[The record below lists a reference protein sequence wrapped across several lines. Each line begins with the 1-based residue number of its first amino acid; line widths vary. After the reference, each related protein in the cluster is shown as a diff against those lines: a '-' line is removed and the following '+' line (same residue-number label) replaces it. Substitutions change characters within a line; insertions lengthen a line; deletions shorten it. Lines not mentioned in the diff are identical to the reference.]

1 MNTGLDRT
9 ELHRLFVAKTD
20 GTITPVEHETL
31 SALLKNSAEAR
42 QLWFAFQDTEAA
54 LLVWAQKES
63 LRREQTAA
71 GINMAGNERVQA
83 EFARGGWWRH
93 VSAMAAG
100 IVIGAVA
107 WAMWPKTLQSER
119 VTTRVAALPNVA
131 PTMLSRVE
139 ATTASIAVLT
149 RGANV
154 VWDKSGM
161 MPAMNAPLA
170 PGVLKLQ
177 SGLAEIEFFQGARLC
192 IEGPAEIRL
201 ISAGEAFCQSG
212 RFSAHV
218 PPHARGF
225 KLGTPKGDIVDL
237 GTDFGLDLSSAASE
251 LHVFNGEVELYQPQT
266 QMRKLTTG
274 VAADLNQS
282 ANPKSLAANESAFA
296 FSRELDARVS
306 ESRRQAFERW
316 QSTSANW
323 AKDTDVRLWL
333 DFQDSKNSRSL
344 RNSAANGQD
353 IAAGSI
359 VGCTWTEGRWPGKQA
374 LQFRSLS
381 DRVRFNVPGT
391 YRQLTLSASIQLQGL
406 NVRQSSLCMSE
417 GIGAGYLHWQ
427 ILHDGSLCLGVGDG
441 SRRVGTNAEPVM
453 WQDYISPVVFTPE
466 RFGQWVHL
474 AAVYDMENSEVRFY
488 LDGALLSRHSM
499 SHPISLTP
507 GLVEL
512 GNWIPTPEKSQQ
524 PIRNFAG
531 CMDEFALIARVLT
544 EKEIQ
549 QLAK

>member
-1 MNTGLDRT
+1 MSQPFNQQ

-20 GTITPVEHETL
+20 GTITPEDHTRL
-31 SALLKNSAEAR
+31 CALLKESAEVR
-42 QLWFAFQDTEAA
+42 KLWFVFQDTEAG
-54 LLVWAQKES
+54 LLAWAQKES
-63 LRREQTAA
+63 QKSEYPPATGTLPKTNLPSSSSNRWLAIGSLAA
-71 GINMAGNERVQA
+71 GLA
-83 EFARGGWWRH
+83 
-93 VSAMAAG
+93 
-100 IVIGAVA
+100 IGALA
-107 WAMWPKTLQSER
+107 WLIWPPTIQIEN
-119 VTTRVAALPNVA
+119 VTTRPAVHPQAPSALTRA
-131 PTMLSRVE
+131 E
-139 ATTASIAVLT
+139 ATTASIAVLM
-149 RGANV
+149 RGANI

-237 GTDFGLDLSSAASE
+237 GTDFGLDLSNAASE

-282 ANPKSLAANESAFA
+282 ANPKSLAANESAFT

-333 DFQDSKNSRSL
+333 DFQDGKNSRSL
-344 RNSAANGQD
+344 RNNAANGKD

-488 LDGALLSRHSM
+488 LDGELLSRHPM